1 MNKLF
6 ILIMEFFKTGLFAVG
21 GGLATI
27 PFLEEISLK
36 YHWYGISDLTTM
48 IAISESTP
56 GPMGVNMATYAGY
69 STFGIFGGA
78 VATLSLVAPSIIIII
93 SVAKILDKFKQSK
106 IVEWIFYSIR
116 PAVVGF
122 VLSACMG
129 IFTSSLL
136 RIDIFSKSKNVSDL
150 FNYINILIFVT
161 VFALYKRFKINPI
174 LVIAGCA
181 VVGIVLKL

>member
-6 ILIMEFFKTGLFAVG
+6 LLIMEFFKTGLFAVG

-56 GPMGVNMATYAGY
+56 GPMGVNMATYVGY
-69 STFGIFGGA
+69 SIFGIFGGA
-78 VATLSLVAPSIIIII
+78 VIIII

-150 FNYINILIFVT
+150 FNYINILIFAA

-174 LVIAGCA
+174 LVIAGGA